1 MKNLFAIADEY
12 LRQSDWRDLALIKFC
27 LFSMG
32 VLAGVLAPKNRRKL
46 VVSLAAATFVVTY
59 PSADGQ
65 NFSVLFRQ
73 NAPYSVSNKA
83 KKNEKMRFWGK
94 ILPGGGICGGRDK

>member
-32 VLAGVLAPKNRRKL
+32 VLAGVLVPKNRRKL
-46 VVSLAAATFVVTY
+46 VVSL
-59 PSADGQ
+59 
-65 NFSVLFRQ
+65 RQ
-73 NAPYSVSNKA
+73 
-83 KKNEKMRFWGK
+83 RLLW
-94 ILPGGGICGGRDK
+94 

>member
-12 LRQSDWRDLALIKFC
+12 LRQSEWRDLELINFC

-32 VLAGVLAPKNRRKL
+32 VLAGVLAAKNRRKL

-59 PSADGQ
+59 LPLMAKFFGVGQ
-65 NFSVLFRQ
+65 GERSLQCVIQ
-73 NAPYSVSNKA
+73 SK
-83 KKNEKMRFWGK
+83 
-94 ILPGGGICGGRDK
+94 RD

>member
-32 VLAGVLAPKNRRKL
+32 VLAGVLVPKNRRKL

-59 PSADGQ
+59 LPADGQ
-65 NFSVLFRQ
+65 NFLVLSRQ

-83 KKNEKMRFWGK
+83 KKNEK
-94 ILPGGGICGGRDK
+94 

>member
-46 VVSLAAATFVVTY
+46 VVSCLLYT
-59 PSADGQ
+59 S
-65 NFSVLFRQ
+65 
-73 NAPYSVSNKA
+73 
-83 KKNEKMRFWGK
+83 
-94 ILPGGGICGGRDK
+94 

>member
-32 VLAGVLAPKNRRKL
+32 VLAGVLVPKNRRK
-46 VVSLAAATFVVTY
+46 LAAATFVVTY
-59 PSADGQ
+59 LPL
-65 NFSVLFRQ
+65 V
-73 NAPYSVSNKA
+73 A
-83 KKNEKMRFWGK
+83 KFFGVVQSERSLQCVKQSKEE
-94 ILPGGGICGGRDK
+94 

>member
-12 LRQSDWRDLALIKFC
+12 LRQSNWRDLALIKFC

-32 VLAGVLAPKNRRKL
+32 VLAGVLVPKNRRKL

-59 PSADGQ
+59 LPLMAKF
-65 NFSVLFRQ
+65 FSVVQAERSLQ
-73 NAPYSVSNKA
+73 CVKQSK
-83 KKNEKMRFWGK
+83 EE
-94 ILPGGGICGGRDK
+94 

>member
-59 PSADGQ
+59 LPLMAK
-65 NFSVLFRQ
+65 FSVLFRQ
-73 NAPYSVSNKA
+73 NAPYRVSNKA
-83 KKNEKMRFWGK
+83 KKNEK
-94 ILPGGGICGGRDK
+94 

>member
-59 PSADGQ
+59 LPLMAKLLS
-65 NFSVLFRQ
+65 RQ

-83 KKNEKMRFWGK
+83 KKNEK
-94 ILPGGGICGGRDK
+94 

>member
-32 VLAGVLAPKNRRKL
+32 VLAGVLA
-46 VVSLAAATFVVTY
+46 AATFVVTY
-59 PSADGQ
+59 LP
-65 NFSVLFRQ
+65 LM
-73 NAPYSVSNKA
+73 A
-83 KKNEKMRFWGK
+83 KFFGVVQAKRS
-94 ILPGGGICGGRDK
+94 LPCVKQSKEE